1 MEKWKRVFRTRYYW
15 TAILAILGLL
25 LILFHVIV
33 KNDELRSIFSCIGT
47 SLISAGITMF
57 LIRFDILDMVQDNC
71 LKEYGVLSIV
81 SGRDHVFEKDIYND
95 IKARDWKNFLTKST
109 DNTIDIIGIS
119 MYSFLI
125 TKGVL
130 YTLYELDDKYTIRIV
145 FADPSSSE
153 VKLQSIEE
161 KKEGKLKDNIEWLS
175 KKIKRE
181 KPSINLFYSKTLP
194 RAFIVR
200 SGDKMVITPYLLS
213 GPFEEPTIIASN
225 KGYANNTFFETYSNY
240 ISMLISSAKKLD

>member
-1 MEKWKRVFRTRYYW
+1 MGKWKRAFRTRYYW

-25 LILFHVIV
+25 LILCHVLV
-33 KNDELRSIFSCIGT
+33 KNTELKSIISCIGT

-57 LIRFDILDMVQDNC
+57 LIRFDILDMVQNNC
-71 LKEYGVLSIV
+71 LEEYGVLSITN
-81 SGRDHVFEKDIYND
+81 GRDHVFEKDVYNA
-95 IKARDWKNFLTKST
+95 IKAHDWESFLKKST

-130 YTLYELDDKYTIRIV
+130 PTLYELDDNYNIRIV
-145 FADPSSSE
+145 FADPNSSE

-161 KKEGKLKDNIEWLS
+161 NKEGKLKDNIEWLS
-175 KKIKRE
+175 KKIKSE

-200 SGDKMVITPYLLS
+200 SGDKMVITPYLLK
-213 GPFEEPTIIASN
+213 GPFEEPTILASN

-240 ISMLISSAKKLD
+240 INMLIRSAKKVD